1 MNGDILEVYYKGISE
16 VGYVEYNNNYCEYG
30 IILNVNKDYYWLWKK
45 MDLEV
50 IGNIYDNPELL
61 GGE

>member
-1 MNGDILEVYYKGISE
+1 MKVCYKGISE

-50 IGNIYDNPELL
+50 MGNIYDNPELL